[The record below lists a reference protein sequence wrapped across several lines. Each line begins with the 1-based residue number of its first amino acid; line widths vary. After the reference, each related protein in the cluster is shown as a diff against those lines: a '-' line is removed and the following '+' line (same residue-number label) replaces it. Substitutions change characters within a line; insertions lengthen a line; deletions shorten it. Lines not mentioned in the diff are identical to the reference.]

1 MELMILI
8 ALALWA
14 GSGPVGHWRKTEPLR
29 IAERRQRSSQVH
41 ERRMARIGRRGG
53 RPTIAEAIS
62 IRIADRIANP
72 RGGPARR
79 AVAEWWADS
88 WLYAT
93 ERRQKRHALAA
104 AGQLRRQRAARA
116 ARAWVAGHRRPRTA
130 QGAPRRPQS
139 DPWARPRPD
148 QPGTTDPRPGWVPRV
163 SDEDDIVDAEIVDE
177 HTEEDT
183 QEHTTK
189 DTKEPA
195 GAADPHQEPAASRP
209 EHDQPSHEQGLVPD
223 AAGED
228 ERDPGGLASVHPIR
242 PTTNQPTGKDIL
254 MPTHTVTSGETLDPS
269 AGLAFVTS
277 VRESAEQIMTQIE
290 LSETTLTSRGVTG
303 EPIALLA
310 QLREAFSTAVN
321 AAGAAVT
328 HFERH
333 LNIQDQV
340 LADPTLAGS
349 VHGTYVGNR
358 S

>member
-1 MELMILI
+1 MELMILV

-29 IAERRQRSSQVH
+29 IAERRQRSSQAH

-79 AVAEWWADS
+79 AAGEWWADS

-93 ERRQKRHALAA
+93 ERRQNRHARAA

-116 ARAWVAGHRRPRTA
+116 AAAWVAAHRRPRGA

-139 DPWARPRPD
+139 DPWARRRPD
-148 QPGTTDPRPGWVPRV
+148 QPGTTVPRRGWGPGF
-163 SDEDDIVDAEIVDE
+163 SAEEDDIVDAEIVDE

-189 DTKEPA
+189 DTKDINEPA
-195 GAADPHQEPAASRP
+195 VGTP
-209 EHDQPSHEQGLVPD
+209 EHDQPSDEQRREHGLAAD
-223 AAGED
+223 APSED

-242 PTTNQPTGKDIL
+242 PTTTDQPTGKDIL

-310 QLREAFSTAVN
+310 QLREAFSTAAN
-321 AAGAAVT
+321 AASAAVT

-333 LNIQDQV
+333 LSIQDQV